1 MKTKILPALAILLLA
16 ATGTNAQIT
25 QGKYLLGGSLSYAN
39 TQDVQYNG
47 SPVQKFFSSNIQ
59 IGKVFK
65 ENAVAG
71 LIFSYSFATNG
82 VATNKTNWYSAGIF
96 YRKYKPLT
104 KGLYFFGEVDAVYD
118 YSRSTQGKFQIGS
131 DASRYTTNG
140 ATISFVPGL
149 SYAVCKK
156 LQMELSMPNLF
167 NLSYDRVKDE
177 KTFTNSQQILTSK
190 ANNFYANA
198 NLNASL
204 LNNVAIGFKF
214 LLGK

>member
-1 MKTKILPALAILLLA
+1 MKTKILAALAILLLA

-25 QGKYLLGGSLSYAN
+25 QGKYLLGGSLSYSN
-39 TQDVQYNG
+39 SQDVQYNG

-59 IGKVFK
+59 IGKVVK
-65 ENAVAG
+65 ENTVAG
-71 LIFSYSFATNG
+71 LILSYSFANNDL
-82 VATNKTNWYSAGIF
+82 ATYKNNMYSAGIF

-118 YSRSTQGKFQIGS
+118 YSKNTQGKFQIGS
-131 DASRYTTNG
+131 DGSRYTTNG
-140 ATISFVPGL
+140 ARISFVPGL
-149 SYAVCKK
+149 SYSVCKK
-156 LQMELSMPNLF
+156 LQMELSMPNLL

-177 KTFTNSQQILTSK
+177 KTFTNTQEIVTSK